1 MKKSDLHK
9 LARNPEFIPG
19 IYNYCDRWCERCA
32 FTDRCMQYA
41 MEQLQRKE
49 SGNPSRK
56 SDAFWKSLE
65 ASLTLTKDLLADLAK
80 EHGVKLDD
88 RELNRMECR
97 RQKKRESTAQHP
109 LAKAAA
115 DYSTMVD
122 EWFKAGEAVL
132 REKEEE
138 ILDQARLGVE
148 NLNAEI
154 ASLTDV
160 VEILRWYQYQIHV
173 KLLRGLNAESE
184 PGDRGDRP
192 KDSDG
197 SVKVALVAMDRSIA
211 AWMRMR
217 DFFPA
222 RTDSILALL
231 VHLDRLRRG
240 AEKEFPKARSF
251 IRPGFDTD
259 AARK

>member
-1 MKKSDLHK
+1 MKKSDLHN
-9 LARNPEFIPG
+9 LARNPSFIPG

-32 FTDRCMQYA
+32 FTDRCLQYA
-41 MEQLQRKE
+41 MEQAQRTE
-49 SGNPSRK
+49 GGHASRNP
-56 SDAFWKSLE
+56 DAFWKTLE
-65 ASLTLTKDLLADLAK
+65 SSLTLTQDLLADLAK
-80 EHGVKLDD
+80 EHGVKLDEP
-88 RELNRMECR
+88 ELNRMER
-97 RQKKRESTAQHP
+97 RRRKKRESAARHP

-115 DYSTMVD
+115 DYSAMVD
-122 EWFKAGEAVL
+122 EWFKAGEVVL

-138 ILDQARLGVE
+138 ILAQARLGVG
-148 NLNAEI
+148 NLNEEI

-173 KLLRGLNAESE
+173 KLLRGLNAEADSGD
-184 PGDRGDRP
+184 PGDSP
-192 KDSDG
+192 SDSDG

-222 RTDSILALL
+222 RTDSILAIL

-240 AEKEFPKARSF
+240 TEKEFPGARSF
-251 IRPGFDTD
+251 VRPGFDT
-259 AARK
+259 ATAGK